1 LKIIT
6 WRNNELLGAKMKEI
20 IFTTKAQKP
29 EGMPYSQ
36 AIKVGNTVYVAGQ
49 GPFDPETGRGVGNT
63 LELQAR
69 RALDN
74 LRAILEEAGAKMSD
88 VVKVTVFL
96 GEGAGFDEFNE
107 IYKDYFSNPY
117 PARTI
122 APANMGFMV
131 QIDAIAVIER

>member
-1 LKIIT
+1 L
-6 WRNNELLGAKMKEI
+6 
-20 IFTTKAQKP
+20 
-29 EGMPYSQ
+29 
-36 AIKVGNTVYVAGQ
+36 
-49 GPFDPETGRGVGNT
+49 
-63 LELQAR
+63 
-69 RALDN
+69 
-74 LRAILEEAGAKMSD
+74 SD

-96 GEGAGFDEFNE
+96 GEGAGFEEFNE

>member
-1 LKIIT
+1 LKIII
-6 WRNNELLGAKMKEI
+6 WRNNELLEAKMKEI

-74 LRAILEEAGAKMSD
+74 LRAILEESGAKMSD